1 MQRSLD
7 TSAMSGTVY
16 IAIAFVLWAVTTS
29 AFSLGSA
36 AVTVWTWLLIGGGV
50 ALCSLAAIRIA
61 VANELGVHSRATASD
76 DAEDAASSLA
86 RRLGRLDTS
95 LLVVIILWM
104 LPLIAAMI
112 AGITRH

>member
-7 TSAMSGTVY
+7 TNAMSGTVY

-29 AFSLGSA
+29 VYSLGSA
-36 AVTVWTWLLIGGGV
+36 AFSVWTWLLIGGGV
-50 ALCSLAAIRIA
+50 ALCGLAAIRIV
-61 VANELGVHSRATASD
+61 VANELGVHSRASAPD
-76 DAEDAASSLA
+76 ELVRSSLA
-86 RRLGRLDTS
+86 RRLARLDTS

-104 LPLIAAMI
+104 LPLVAAMV